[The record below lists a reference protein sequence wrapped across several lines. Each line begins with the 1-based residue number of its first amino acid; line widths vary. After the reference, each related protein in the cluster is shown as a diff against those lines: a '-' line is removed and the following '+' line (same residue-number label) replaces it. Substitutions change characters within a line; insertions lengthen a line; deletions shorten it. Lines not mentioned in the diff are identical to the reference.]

1 MYGRYDKCIG
11 LGSGIYV
18 NVREKKKPKEQS
30 RMNNPETQAPL
41 DTIGMTKT
49 NTNKNIAQRI
59 KKISNRVTNI
69 YS

>member
-1 MYGRYDKCIG
+1 
-11 LGSGIYV
+11 
-18 NVREKKKPKEQS
+18 
-30 RMNNPETQAPL
+30 MNNPQTQAPL

-69 YS
+69 YSQRTKTNQSKRITQKQKG

>member
-1 MYGRYDKCIG
+1 
-11 LGSGIYV
+11 
-18 NVREKKKPKEQS
+18 
-30 RMNNPETQAPL
+30 MNNPETQAPL

-69 YS
+69 YSQRTKTNQSKRITQKQKG